1 MRRKEERA
9 MRKSLVLGAAALL
22 ALAGTALTPSDAEAR
37 WRGGGF
43 GVGGFRGGGFHGGA
57 FRGGGFYGGGFRAA
71 GFARPAFG
79 GYGWRGGYPRFGG
92 YGYWG
97 GYPRYG
103 YYRRGWGYGGGAL
116 AAGLIGGAIL
126 GAGLSAATTCDL
138 YSGWGCSYGYG
149 YAYPAYYGYGYPAET
164 VVIRRTYYGY

>member
-1 MRRKEERA
+1 MRQNANVE
-9 MRKSLVLGAAALL
+9 LVVLEKLDEL
-22 ALAGTALTPSDAEAR
+22 C
-37 WRGGGF
+37 
-43 GVGGFRGGGFHGGA
+43 GGA
-57 FRGGGFYGGGFRAA
+57 SVELLVRKAPQQSVNVNGVSRSQEIDGLTKLGGGFRAA